1 MGLAEG
7 VLRDDLKIRLRH
19 GNNVFVK
26 ELIRAVAWA
35 HLHQQLACEGKI
47 SDRFFNKCLVG

>member
-7 VLRDDLKIRLRH
+7 VLREDLKIRLRH